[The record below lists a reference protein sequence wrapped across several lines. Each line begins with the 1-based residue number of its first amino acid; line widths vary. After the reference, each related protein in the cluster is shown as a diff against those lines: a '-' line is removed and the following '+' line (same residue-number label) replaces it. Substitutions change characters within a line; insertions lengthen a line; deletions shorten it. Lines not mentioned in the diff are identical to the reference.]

1 VGDRTD
7 TLSQRDSAFDLDR
20 PSRLREPSA
29 AETLATDPAV
39 LTEDIEQTRAEMGE
53 TIDAI
58 QDRLDPERLTNQAV
72 DAATEVTVQARDA
85 AKDVAKY
92 AIDEAKLAVRELA
105 DQATTAVRRSTIE
118 KVEHMAMNTRDS
130 AQTTGNDVL
139 SLIQHNPI
147 PAALAGIGL
156 GWLWMKR
163 SSAASAD
170 YGRVRYGYGYASDN
184 AGYSA
189 GGPMTG
195 MTDTAQQ
202 IASDAQQKATQ
213 VVDQT
218 QQMAS
223 SIAGRAENT
232 AGQMQDTTMSIAEGI
247 SANPIALG
255 ALGLALGA
263 AAALILPETEQED
276 QLLGEARDRVM
287 DRVQNAAGE
296 TAEKVQRVAAEA
308 RQSALREAKAEGLAP
323 AAGSASSGA

>member
-1 VGDRTD
+1 VDERAD
-7 TLSQRDSAFDLDR
+7 ALSERGRSFDPDQQTPYRD
-20 PSRLREPSA
+20 PSA
-29 AETLATDPAV
+29 AGTMATNPV
-39 LTEDIEQTRAEMGE
+39 ILTEDIEQTRAEMSE

-72 DAATEVTVQARDA
+72 GAATEVTVQARDA

-118 KVEHMAMNTRDS
+118 RVEHMALNTRDS
-130 AQTTGNDVL
+130 AQSASTDIR

-156 GWLWMKR
+156 AWLWMKR
-163 SSAASAD
+163 SSAAPIG
-170 YGRVRYGYGYASDN
+170 YGRSDYGYASYN
-184 AGYSA
+184 AGSST
-189 GGPMTG
+189 GGPMAG

-202 IASDAQQKATQ
+202 LASDAQQKATQ

-218 QQMAS
+218 QQIAS

-276 QLLGEARDRVM
+276 QLLGEARNRVM
-287 DRVQNAAGE
+287 GRVQNAAGE
-296 TAEKVQRVAAEA
+296 TVEKVQRVAAEA
-308 RQSALREAKAEGLAP
+308 RQTAMREAQAEGLAP
-323 AAGSASSGA
+323 AAGSASSTA

>member
-1 VGDRTD
+1 VGERAD
-7 TLSQRDSAFDLDR
+7 TLSERDRSFDPDR
-20 PSRLREPSA
+20 QTPYRDPSA
-29 AETLATDPAV
+29 AGAIETNPTI
-39 LTEDIEQTRAEMGE
+39 LTEDIEQTRAEMSE

-72 DAATEVTVQARDA
+72 GAATEVTVQARDA

-105 DQATTAVRRSTIE
+105 DQATTAMRRSTIE
-118 KVEHMAMNTRDS
+118 RVEHMAVNTRDS
-130 AQTTGNDVL
+130 AQDVGTDL
-139 SLIQHNPI
+139 RSLIQHNPI

-156 GWLWMKR
+156 AWLWMKR
-163 SSAASAD
+163 SSTAPTS
-170 YGRVRYGYGYASDN
+170 YGRSGYGYANYN
-184 AGYSA
+184 AGYSS

-195 MTDTAQQ
+195 ITDTAQQ
-202 IASDAQQKATQ
+202 LASDAQQKATQ

-223 SIAGRAENT
+223 SIAGRAEDT

-308 RQSALREAKAEGLAP
+308 RQTAMREAKAEGLAP
-323 AAGSASSGA
+323 AAGSASSSA

>member
-1 VGDRTD
+1 VGERADALSERDR
-7 TLSQRDSAFDLDR
+7 AFDLDR
-20 PSRLREPSA
+20 QTPYRESSA
-29 AETLATDPAV
+29 AGALATNPTI
-39 LTEDIEQTRAEMGE
+39 LTEDIEQTRAEMSE

-72 DAATEVTVQARDA
+72 GAATEVTVQARDA

-92 AIDEAKLAVRELA
+92 AIDEAKQAVRELA

-118 KVEHMAMNTRDS
+118 RVEHMAVNTRDS
-130 AQTTGNDVL
+130 AQGAGTDL
-139 SLIQHNPI
+139 WSLVQHNPI

-163 SSAASAD
+163 SSAAPTG
-170 YGRVRYGYGYASDN
+170 YGRSDYGYAGYN
-184 AGYSA
+184 AGYSP

-202 IASDAQQKATQ
+202 LASGAQQRATQ

-276 QLLGEARDRVM
+276 QLLGETRDRVM
-287 DRVQNAAGE
+287 DRVQNAAGQ

-308 RQSALREAKAEGLAP
+308 RQSAMREAKAEGLAP
-323 AAGSASSGA
+323 AAGSASTSA

>member
-1 VGDRTD
+1 VGERADALSGRDR
-7 TLSQRDSAFDLDR
+7 SFDLDR
-20 PSRLREPSA
+20 QTPYRDPSA
-29 AETLATDPAV
+29 AEGLATNPAI
-39 LTEDIEQTRAEMGE
+39 LTEDIEQTRAEMSE

-72 DAATEVTVQARDA
+72 GAAAEVTVQARDA

-92 AIDEAKLAVRELA
+92 AIDEAKLAVHELA

-118 KVEHMAMNTRDS
+118 RVEHMAMNTRDS
-130 AQTTGNDVL
+130 AQVVGTDL
-139 SLIQHNPI
+139 RSLIQHNPI

-156 GWLWMKR
+156 AWLWMKR
-163 SSAASAD
+163 SSAAPTA
-170 YGRVRYGYGYASDN
+170 YGRSGYGYPSSHTD
-184 AGYSA
+184 YSS

-195 MTDTAQQ
+195 ITDTAQQ
-202 IASDAQQKATQ
+202 LTSDARQKATQ

-247 SANPIALG
+247 STNPIALG

-276 QLLGEARDRVM
+276 QLLGETRDRVM
-287 DRVQNAAGE
+287 DRVQNAAGQ
-296 TAEKVQRVAAEA
+296 TAEKMQRVAAEA
-308 RQSALREAKAEGLAP
+308 RQTAMREAHAEGLAP
-323 AAGSASSGA
+323 AAGSASSDV